1 MKRHRI
7 TGPHWKD
14 SQGADRRPKGM
25 AGNEKDVENV
35 QVIPYRIER
44 SPNSLGHRYTGFAE
58 SFLPPLKQ
66 TYLPFRF

>member
-44 SPNSLGHRYTGFAE
+44 SPNSLGHRICCVENYVFIVAE
-58 SFLPPLKQ
+58 IIVI
-66 TYLPFRF
+66 